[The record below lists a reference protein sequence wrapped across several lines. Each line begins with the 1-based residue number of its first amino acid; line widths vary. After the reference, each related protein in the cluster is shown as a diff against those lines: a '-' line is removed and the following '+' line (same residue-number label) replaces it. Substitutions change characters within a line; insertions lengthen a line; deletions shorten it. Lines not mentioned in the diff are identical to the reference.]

1 MSDNIICKVIWLID
15 NWIVEVYNLQRS
27 NKCSLCLCPS
37 IYSFYAIY
45 SYEIYTYALFI
56 VHIIAT
62 YTYIAILL
70 SSHTSSTYLISCTI
84 NLFHHKVST
93 PTHYSTSLVL
103 IPRNNLSIF
112 SLKYTTL
119 DNILCC
125 MPNIVYQMFTLSSSH
140 SQFLL
145 KNRFQPKCSYR
156 GVVRVW

>member
-1 MSDNIICKVIWLID
+1 MRFGRVLVNRVPS
-15 NWIVEVYNLQRS
+15 
-27 NKCSLCLCPS
+27 CSLRVNNENFGQHLDRIPATCDPP
-37 IYSFYAIY
+37 IYSRDLTYHSYIY
-45 SYEIYTYALFI
+45 I
-56 VHIIAT
+56 
-62 YTYIAILL
+62 IAILL

-156 GVVRVW
+156 GFVRV